1 MYFWNTIPNLH
12 NMDYF
17 DRDIK
22 DKALSLLSKFP
33 LLAIT
38 GPRQSGKT
46 TFARRLKPYYTYV
59 NLELPE
65 ARNFAKADPLAFL
78 RSYQNGVI
86 LDEVQ
91 WVPELFSYLQVLTDK
106 RNIAGEYILTGS
118 QNFLLSNQ
126 ITQSLAG
133 RVAML
138 NLLPFSMHELSP
150 HVTIPSWEEL
160 VVNGGY
166 PRKYQFDIA
175 PNDYYPN
182 YIQTYIERDLR
193 QILNV
198 MDLGNFQKFLQLLA
212 GRVGQIFN
220 QSNFSNELGIDQ
232 KTVNAWLSVLE
243 TSFIAFRLPSYYRN
257 FNKRILKSS
266 KVYFYD
272 TGVLSSLLG
281 IKKTEDMNVH
291 FARGPLFENM
301 VILELMKK
309 ELNEGNKPALYYW
322 RDSNQN
328 EVDLLQEKDGKLTAI
343 EIKSSETYHSDFLKG
358 LKYFQKIAPESA
370 LKLIYAGELNQER
383 DGIQISN
390 YRNL

>member
-1 MYFWNTIPNLH
+1 
-12 NMDYF
+12 MDYF

-22 DKALSLLSKFP
+22 NKALNLLSKFP

-46 TFARRLKPYYTYV
+46 TFAKRLRPDFTYV

-65 ARNFAKADPLAFL
+65 ARNFAKSDPLAFL

-91 WVPELFSYLQVLTDK
+91 WVPELFSYLQVLTDE
-106 RNIAGEYILTGS
+106 RNIPGEYILTGS

-138 NLLPFSMHELSP
+138 NLLPFSKAELTP
-150 HVTIPSWEEL
+150 HIQLQSWEAL
-160 VVNGGY
+160 TVNGGY
-166 PRKYQFDIA
+166 PRKYQFDIS

-182 YIQTYIERDLR
+182 YIQTYIERDVR

-257 FNKRILKSS
+257 FNKRILKSP

-272 TGVLSSLLG
+272 TGVLCSLLG
-281 IKKTEDMNVH
+281 IKRAEDLNVH
-291 FARGPLFENM
+291 FARGSLFENL

-309 ELNEGNKPALYYW
+309 ELNAGNTPSIFYW

-328 EVDLLQEKDGKLTAI
+328 EVDLLQENDGKLTAI

-358 LKYFQKIAPESA
+358 LKYFQKIAPEGTA
-370 LKLIYAGELNQER
+370 KLIYAGNIDHER

-390 YRNL
+390 FQNL

>member
-1 MYFWNTIPNLH
+1 MIPKSH
-12 NMDYF
+12 KIDYL
-17 DRDIK
+17 DRHIK
-22 DKALSLLSKFP
+22 TKALSLLSKFP

-46 TFARRLKPYYTYV
+46 TFARKLKPDYTYV

-65 ARNFAKADPLAFL
+65 ARDFAKSDPLGFL
-78 RSYQNGVI
+78 RAYQNGVI

-91 WVPELFSYLQVLTDK
+91 WVPELFSYLQVLTDD
-106 RNIAGEYILTGS
+106 RNIPGEYILTGS

-138 NLLPFSMHELSP
+138 NLLPFSMAELSTQIKDQDWE
-150 HVTIPSWEEL
+150 TI

-175 PNDYYPN
+175 PSDYYPN
-182 YIQTYIERDLR
+182 YIQTYIERDVR

-212 GRVGQIFN
+212 GRVGQVFS

-232 KTVNAWLSVLE
+232 KTVNSWLTVLE
-243 TSFIAFRLPSYYRN
+243 TSFIAFRLPAYYRN
-257 FNKRILKSS
+257 FNKRILKTP

-272 TGVLSSLLG
+272 TGVLCSLLG
-281 IKKTEDMNVH
+281 IKNSQDMNVH
-291 FARGPLFENM
+291 FARGPLFENL

-309 ELNEGNKPALYYW
+309 EMNAGIIPSLYYW

-328 EVDLLQEKDGKLTAI
+328 EVDLLQEKDGNLIAV

-358 LKYFQKIAPESA
+358 LKTFQKTVPESKA
-370 LKLIYAGELNQER
+370 KLIYAGNLNQER

-390 YRNL
+390 HRNL

>member
-1 MYFWNTIPNLH
+1 
-12 NMDYF
+12 MDYF
-17 DRDIK
+17 ERHIK
-22 DKALSLLSKFP
+22 EKALSLLSKFP

-38 GPRQSGKT
+38 GHRQSGKT
-46 TFARRLKPYYTYV
+46 TFARRLKPDYTYV

-65 ARNFAKADPLAFL
+65 VRDFAKSDPLAFL
-78 RSYQNGVI
+78 RTYQNGVI

-91 WVPELFSYLQVLTDK
+91 WVPELFSYLQVLTDD
-106 RNIAGEYILTGS
+106 RNITGEYILTGS

-138 NLLPFSMHELSP
+138 NLLPFSMQELFP
-150 HVTIPSWEEL
+150 HVSILSWEEL
-160 VVNGGY
+160 VVNGGH

-182 YIQTYIERDLR
+182 YIQTYIERDVR

-220 QSNFSNELGIDQ
+220 QSNFSNELGVDQ
-232 KTVNAWLSVLE
+232 KTVNSWLSVLE
-243 TSFIAFRLPSYYRN
+243 TSFIAFRLPAYYRN

-272 TGVLSSLLG
+272 TGVLCSLLG
-281 IKKTEDMNVH
+281 IKKTEDLNVH
-291 FARGPLFENM
+291 FARGPLFENL

-309 ELNEGNKPALYYW
+309 ELNGGNIPSLYFW
-322 RDSNQN
+322 RDNHQN

-358 LKYFQKIAPESA
+358 LKYFQKIAPESSP
-370 LKLIYAGELNQER
+370 KLIYAGNLIQER
-383 DGIQISN
+383 DGIEISN

>member
-12 NMDYF
+12 KMDYF
-17 DRDIK
+17 DRHIK
-22 DKALSLLSKFP
+22 SKALLLLDKFP
-33 LLAIT
+33 MLAIT

-46 TFARRLKPYYTYV
+46 TFARRLKPDYTYV

-65 ARNFAKADPLAFL
+65 ARDFAKSDPLAFL

-86 LDEVQ
+86 IDEVQ
-91 WVPELFSYLQVLTDK
+91 WAPELFSYLQVLTDE
-106 RNIAGEYILTGS
+106 RNISGEYILTGS

-138 NLLPFSMHELSP
+138 NLLPFSKAELTN
-150 HVTIPSWEEL
+150 HIQVKSWEEL
-160 VVNGGY
+160 TVNGGY
-166 PRKYQFDIA
+166 PRKYQFDIS

-182 YIQTYIERDLR
+182 YIQTYIERDVR

-212 GRVGQIFN
+212 GRIGQIFN

-257 FNKRILKSS
+257 FNKRILKSP

-272 TGVLSSLLG
+272 TGVLCSLLG
-281 IKKTEDMNVH
+281 IKRAEDLTIH
-291 FARGPLFENM
+291 FARGYLFENL

-309 ELNEGNKPALYYW
+309 ELNAGNTPAMYYW
-322 RDSNQN
+322 RDNHQN
-328 EVDLLQEKDGKLTAI
+328 EVDLLQEVDGKLTAI

-358 LKYFQKIAPESA
+358 LHYFQKIAPESA
-370 LKLIYAGELNQER
+370 AKLIYAGNLNHER
-383 DGIQISN
+383 EGIQISN
-390 YRNL
+390 FQTL

>member
-1 MYFWNTIPNLH
+1 
-12 NMDYF
+12 MDYYG
-17 DRDIK
+17 RHLK
-22 DKALSLLSKFP
+22 PKALSLLSKFP

-46 TFARRLKPYYTYV
+46 TFAKRLKPEYAYV

-65 ARNFAKADPLAFL
+65 ERSFAKNDPLGFL
-78 RSYQNGVI
+78 RTYQNGVI

-91 WVPELFSYLQVLTDK
+91 WVPELFSYLQVVTDE
-106 RNIAGEYILTGS
+106 RNRPGDYILTGS
-118 QNFLLSNQ
+118 QNFLLSSQ

-138 NLLPFSMHELSP
+138 NLLPLSMKEISDQLSG
-150 HVTIPSWEEL
+150 TSWETI

-166 PRKYQFDIA
+166 PRKYQFDIE
-175 PNDYYPN
+175 PRDFYPN
-182 YIQTYIERDLR
+182 YIQTYIERDVR
-193 QILNV
+193 QLLNIK
-198 MDLGNFQKFLQLLA
+198 DLGNFQKFLQLLA

-243 TSFIAFRLPSYYRN
+243 SSFIAFRLQSYYKN
-257 FNKRILKSS
+257 FNKRILKSP
-266 KVYFYD
+266 KVFFYD
-272 TGVLSSLLG
+272 TGVVSSLLG
-281 IKKTEDMNVH
+281 IKKPEDMSVH
-291 FARGPLFENM
+291 FARGPLFENL
-301 VILELMKK
+301 VVTEIMKS
-309 ELNEGNKPALYYW
+309 ELNAGNIPSLYFW

-358 LKYFQKIAPESA
+358 LKYFQKIAPDTD
-370 LKLIYAGELNQER
+370 LKLIYGGKLNQER
-383 DGIQISN
+383 EGIEITN
-390 YRNL
+390 IWNL

>member
-1 MYFWNTIPNLH
+1 
-12 NMDYF
+12 MDYF
-17 DRDIK
+17 DRHIK
-22 DKALSLLSKFP
+22 QKAIYLLSKFP

-46 TFARRLKPYYTYV
+46 TFARRLKPDYTYV

-65 ARNFAKADPLAFL
+65 TRNFAKADPLGFL

-91 WVPELFSYLQVLTDK
+91 WAPELFSYLQVLTDD
-106 RNIAGEYILTGS
+106 RNIPGEYILTSS

-133 RVAML
+133 RVALL

-150 HVTIPSWEEL
+150 HMNISSWEEL

-182 YIQTYIERDLR
+182 YIQTYIERDVR

-272 TGVLSSLLG
+272 TGVACSLLG
-281 IKKTEDMNVH
+281 IKKTEDMNLH
-291 FARGPLFENM
+291 FARSPLFENM
-301 VILELMKK
+301 IILELMKK
-309 ELNEGNKPALYYW
+309 ELTIGNKPSLYYW
-322 RDSNQN
+322 RDNHQN
-328 EVDLLQEKDGKLTAI
+328 EIDLLQEKDGQLTAI
-343 EIKSSETYHSDFLKG
+343 EIKSSETYHTDFLKG
-358 LKYFQKIAPESA
+358 LKYFRKIAPETD
-370 LKLIYAGELNQER
+370 LKLIYAGSINQER
-383 DGIQISN
+383 EGIQISN
-390 YRNL
+390 YREL

>member
-1 MYFWNTIPNLH
+1 
-12 NMDYF
+12 MDYF
-17 DRDIK
+17 DRHIK
-22 DKALSLLSKFP
+22 DKALSLLSKSP

-46 TFARRLKPYYTYV
+46 TFAKRLRPDFTYV

-65 ARNFAKADPLAFL
+65 ARNFAKSDPLAFL

-91 WVPELFSYLQVLTDK
+91 WVPELFSYLQVLTDE
-106 RNIAGEYILTGS
+106 RNIPGEYILTGS

-138 NLLPFSMHELSP
+138 NLLPFSKAELTP
-150 HVTIPSWEEL
+150 HIQLQSWEEL
-160 VVNGGY
+160 TVNGGY
-166 PRKYQFDIA
+166 PRKYQFDIS

-182 YIQTYIERDLR
+182 YIQTYIERDVR

-257 FNKRILKSS
+257 FNKRILKSP

-272 TGVLSSLLG
+272 TGVLCSLLG
-281 IKKTEDMNVH
+281 IKRAEDLNVH
-291 FARGPLFENM
+291 YARGSLFENL

-309 ELNEGNKPALYYW
+309 ELNSGSIPTMYYW

-328 EVDLLQEKDGKLTAI
+328 EVDLLQETNGILTAI

-370 LKLIYAGELNQER
+370 VKLIYAGSLNQER
-383 DGIQISN
+383 EGIQISN
-390 YRNL
+390 FQNL

>member
-1 MYFWNTIPNLH
+1 
-12 NMDYF
+12 MDYF
-17 DRDIK
+17 DRHIK

-46 TFARRLKPYYTYV
+46 TFARHLKPDYTYV

-65 ARNFAKADPLAFL
+65 SREFAKSDPLAFL
-78 RSYQNGVI
+78 RRYQNGVI
-86 LDEVQ
+86 LDEIQ
-91 WVPELFSYLQVLTDK
+91 WVPELFSYLQVLTDE
-106 RNIAGEYILTGS
+106 RNIPGEYILTGS

-138 NLLPFSMHELSP
+138 NLLPLSMKELADQI
-150 HVTIPSWEEL
+150 HGQSWENL

-166 PRKYQFDIA
+166 PRKFQFDIA
-175 PNDYYPN
+175 PSDYYPN
-182 YIQTYIERDLR
+182 YIQSYIERDVR

-212 GRVGQIFN
+212 GRTGQVFN

-232 KTVNAWLSVLE
+232 KTVNAWLTVLE
-243 TSFIAFRLPSYYRN
+243 TSFVAFRLPSYYRN
-257 FNKRILKSS
+257 FNKRILKTP

-272 TGVLSSLLG
+272 TGILCSLLG
-281 IKKTEDMNVH
+281 IKSANDLNVH
-291 FARGPLFENM
+291 FARGALFENL

-309 ELNEGNKPALYYW
+309 ELNSGNVPSLYYW
-322 RDSNQN
+322 RDSNQT

-343 EIKSSETYHSDFLKG
+343 EIKSSETFHANFLKG
-358 LKYFQKIAPESA
+358 LKYFQKFAPESA
-370 LKLIYAGELNQER
+370 ARLIYAGSLDQVR
-383 DGIQISN
+383 DGIQIGN
-390 YRNL
+390 YWKI

>member
-1 MYFWNTIPNLH
+1 
-12 NMDYF
+12 MDYF
-17 DRDIK
+17 DRHIK
-22 DKALSLLSKFP
+22 EKASSLLSKFP

-46 TFARRLKPYYTYV
+46 TFARRLKPDYTYV

-65 ARNFAKADPLAFL
+65 ARDFAKSDPLGFL
-78 RSYQNGVI
+78 RTYQNGVI

-91 WVPELFSYLQVLTDK
+91 WVPELFSYLQVLTDD
-106 RNIAGEYILTGS
+106 RNIPGEYILTGS

-138 NLLPFSMHELSP
+138 NLLPFSIEELSDR
-150 HVTIPSWEEL
+150 VKGEDWETI

-175 PNDYYPN
+175 PSDYYPN
-182 YIQTYIERDLR
+182 YIQTYIERDVR
-193 QILNV
+193 QILNI

-220 QSNFSNELGIDQ
+220 QSNFSNELGINQ
-232 KTVNAWLSVLE
+232 KTVDSWLSVLE
-243 TSFIAFRLPSYYRN
+243 TSFIAFRLPAYYRN
-257 FNKRILKSS
+257 FNKRVLKTP

-272 TGVLSSLLG
+272 TGVLCSLLG
-281 IKKTEDMNVH
+281 IKNPQDMKVH
-291 FARGPLFENM
+291 FARGPLFENL
-301 VILELMKK
+301 VVLELMKK
-309 ELNEGNKPALYYW
+309 EMNAGNIPSLYYW
-322 RDSNQN
+322 RDNHQN

-358 LKYFQKIAPESA
+358 LKYFQKIAPESTS
-370 LKLIYAGELNQER
+370 KLIYAGNLNQER
-383 DGIQISN
+383 EGIEITN
-390 YRNL
+390 IWNL

>member
-1 MYFWNTIPNLH
+1 ME
-12 NMDYF
+12 YF
-17 DRDIK
+17 DRHIK
-22 DKALSLLSKFP
+22 DKAISLLGKFP
-33 LLAIT
+33 TLAIT

-46 TFARRLKPYYTYV
+46 TFARKLKPDYTYV

-65 ARNFAKADPLAFL
+65 TRNFAKSDPLAFL
-78 RSYQNGVI
+78 RAYQNGVI

-91 WVPELFSYLQVLTDK
+91 WVPELFSYLQVLTDE
-106 RNIAGEYILTGS
+106 RNILGEYILTGS

-138 NLLPFSMHELSP
+138 NLLPFSKAELSG
-150 HVTIPSWEEL
+150 HIPIQSWEAL
-160 VVNGGY
+160 TVNGGY

-182 YIQTYIERDLR
+182 YIQTYIERDVR

-232 KTVNAWLSVLE
+232 KTVNAWLTVLE

-257 FNKRILKSS
+257 FNKRILKSP

-272 TGVLSSLLG
+272 TGVLCSLLG
-281 IKKTEDMNVH
+281 IKRAEDLNVH
-291 FARGPLFENM
+291 FARGPLFENL

-309 ELNEGNKPALYYW
+309 ELNAGNIPAIYYW
-322 RDSNQN
+322 RDSHQN
-328 EVDLLQEKDGKLTAI
+328 EVDLLQENDGKLTAI

-358 LKYFQKIAPESA
+358 LKYFQKTAPESA
-370 LKLIYAGELNQER
+370 AKLIYAGNLNHER
-383 DGIQISN
+383 EGIQISN
-390 YRNL
+390 FQNL

>member
-1 MYFWNTIPNLH
+1 
-12 NMDYF
+12 MDYF
-17 DRDIK
+17 DRHIK
-22 DKALSLLSKFP
+22 DKALSLLGKFP
-33 LLAIT
+33 ILAIT

-46 TFARRLKPYYTYV
+46 TFARRLKPDYTYV

-65 ARNFAKADPLAFL
+65 ARDFAKSDPLAFL

-91 WVPELFSYLQVLTDK
+91 WVPELFSYLQVLTDE
-106 RNIAGEYILTGS
+106 RNIPGEYIMTGS

-138 NLLPFSMHELSP
+138 NLLPFSKAELSN
-150 HVTIPSWEEL
+150 HIQVQSWEAL
-160 VVNGGY
+160 TVNGGY
-166 PRKYQFDIA
+166 PRKYQFDIS

-182 YIQTYIERDLR
+182 YIQTYIERDVR

-257 FNKRILKSS
+257 FNKRILKSP

-272 TGVLSSLLG
+272 TGVLCSLLG
-281 IKKTEDMNVH
+281 IKRAEDLNVH
-291 FARGPLFENM
+291 FARGPLFENL
-301 VILELMKK
+301 VILELIKK
-309 ELNEGNKPALYYW
+309 ELNAGNTPALYYW
-322 RDSNQN
+322 RDNHQN
-328 EVDLLQEKDGKLTAI
+328 EVDILQEVDGKLIAI

-358 LKYFQKIAPESA
+358 LKNFKKIAPESTS
-370 LKLIYAGELNQER
+370 KLIYAGTLNQER
-383 DGIQISN
+383 EGIEI
-390 YRNL
+390 RNFQNL

>member
-1 MYFWNTIPNLH
+1 
-12 NMDYF
+12 MDYF
-17 DRDIK
+17 DRHIK
-22 DKALSLLSKFP
+22 SKALNLLSKFP
-33 LLAIT
+33 LLAVT

-46 TFARRLKPYYTYV
+46 TFARKLKPDFTYV

-65 ARNFAKADPLAFL
+65 ARNFAKTDPLAFL

-91 WVPELFSYLQVLTDK
+91 WVPELFSYLQVLTDE
-106 RNIAGEYILTGS
+106 RNIVGEYILTGS

-133 RVAML
+133 RVAIL
-138 NLLPFSMHELSP
+138 NLLPFSKQELTD
-150 HVTIPSWEEL
+150 HITIPSWEDL

-182 YIQTYIERDLR
+182 YIQTYIERDVR

-212 GRVGQIFN
+212 GRAGQLFN

-232 KTVNAWLSVLE
+232 KTVNSWLSVLE

-272 TGVLSSLLG
+272 TGVLCSLLG
-281 IKKTEDMNVH
+281 IKRAEDLNVH
-291 FARGPLFENM
+291 FARGPLFENL

-309 ELNEGNKPALYYW
+309 ELNSGEVPALYYW
-322 RDSNQN
+322 RDNHQN

-343 EIKSSETYHSDFLKG
+343 EIKSSETFHTDFLKG
-358 LKYFQKIAPESA
+358 LKYFQKIAPESLA
-370 LKLIYAGELNQER
+370 KLIYAGSLSQER
-383 DGIQISN
+383 EGIQISN
-390 YRNL
+390 FSEL

>member
-1 MYFWNTIPNLH
+1 
-12 NMDYF
+12 MDYF
-17 DRDIK
+17 DRHIK
-22 DKALSLLSKFP
+22 QKAIYLLSKFP

-46 TFARRLKPYYTYV
+46 TFARRLKPDYTYV

-65 ARNFAKADPLAFL
+65 TRNFAKADPLGFL

-91 WVPELFSYLQVLTDK
+91 WVPELFSYLQVLTDE
-106 RNIAGEYILTGS
+106 RNIVGEYILTGS

-133 RVAML
+133 RVALL

-150 HVTIPSWEEL
+150 HMNISSWEEL

-182 YIQTYIERDLR
+182 YIQTYIERDVR

-272 TGVLSSLLG
+272 TGVACSLLG

-291 FARGPLFENM
+291 FARSPLFENM
-301 VILELMKK
+301 IILELMKK
-309 ELNEGNKPALYYW
+309 ELNIGNKPSLYYW
-322 RDSNQN
+322 RDNHQN
-328 EVDLLQEKDGKLTAI
+328 EIDLLQEKDGQLTAI
-343 EIKSSETYHSDFLKG
+343 EIKSSETYHTDFLKG
-358 LKYFQKIAPESA
+358 LKYFRKIAPESA
-370 LKLIYAGELNQER
+370 LKLIYAGSINQER
-383 DGIQISN
+383 DGFQISN
-390 YRNL
+390 YKNL

>member
-1 MYFWNTIPNLH
+1 
-12 NMDYF
+12 MDYF
-17 DRDIK
+17 DRNITN
-22 DKALSLLSKFP
+22 KALNLLSKFP

-46 TFARRLKPYYTYV
+46 TFAKRLRPDFTYV

-65 ARNFAKADPLAFL
+65 ARNFAKSDPLAFL

-91 WVPELFSYLQVLTDK
+91 WVPELFSYLQVLTDE
-106 RNIAGEYILTGS
+106 RNIPGEYILTGS

-138 NLLPFSMHELSP
+138 NLLPFSKAELTP
-150 HVTIPSWEEL
+150 HIQLQSWEAL
-160 VVNGGY
+160 TVNGGY
-166 PRKYQFDIA
+166 PRKYQFDIS

-182 YIQTYIERDLR
+182 YIQTYIERDVR

-257 FNKRILKSS
+257 FNKRILKSP

-272 TGVLSSLLG
+272 TGVLCSLLG
-281 IKKTEDMNVH
+281 IKRAEDLNVH
-291 FARGPLFENM
+291 FARGSLFENL

-309 ELNEGNKPALYYW
+309 ELNSGNTPAMYYW

-370 LKLIYAGELNQER
+370 AKLIYAGNLSQER
-383 DGIQISN
+383 EVIQISN
-390 YRNL
+390 FQNL

>member
-1 MYFWNTIPNLH
+1 MYFRNLILNLH
-12 NMDYF
+12 KMDYF
-17 DRDIK
+17 DRHIK
-22 DKALSLLSKFP
+22 LKAISLLSMFP

-46 TFARRLKPYYTYV
+46 TFARKLKPNYTYV

-65 ARNFAKADPLAFL
+65 ARNFAKSDPLAFL

-91 WVPELFSYLQVLTDK
+91 WVPELFSYLQVLTDD
-106 RNIAGEYILTGS
+106 RNIPGEYILTGS

-133 RVAML
+133 RVALL
-138 NLLPFSMHELSP
+138 NLLPFSMQELSP
-150 HVTIPSWEEL
+150 KVAITSWEEL
-160 VVNGGY
+160 VINGGY
-166 PRKYQFDIA
+166 PRKYQFEID

-182 YIQTYIERDLR
+182 YIQTYIDRDVR

-212 GRVGQIFN
+212 GRAGQIFN

-243 TSFIAFRLPSYYRN
+243 TSFIAFRLPAYYRN

-266 KVYFYD
+266 KVYFFD

-281 IKKTEDMNVH
+281 IKKKADMNVH
-291 FARGPLFENM
+291 FARGSLFENL

-309 ELNEGNKPALYYW
+309 ELNEGNKPALYFW

-358 LKYFQKIAPESA
+358 LKYFQKIAPESI
-370 LKLIYAGELNQER
+370 LKLIYAGSINQER

>member
-1 MYFWNTIPNLH
+1 
-12 NMDYF
+12 MDYF
-17 DRDIK
+17 DRHIK
-22 DKALSLLSKFP
+22 DKALSLLGKFP

-46 TFARRLKPYYTYV
+46 TFAKRLRPDFTYV

-65 ARNFAKADPLAFL
+65 ARNFAKSDPLAFL

-91 WVPELFSYLQVLTDK
+91 WVPELFSYLQVLTDE
-106 RNIAGEYILTGS
+106 RNIPGEYILTGS

-138 NLLPFSMHELSP
+138 NLLPFSKAELIP
-150 HVTIPSWEEL
+150 HIQLQSWEAL
-160 VVNGGY
+160 TVNGGY
-166 PRKYQFDIA
+166 PRKYQFDIS

-182 YIQTYIERDLR
+182 YIQTYIERDVR

-232 KTVNAWLSVLE
+232 KTVNAWLTVLE

-257 FNKRILKSS
+257 FNKRILKSP

-272 TGVLSSLLG
+272 TGVLCSLLG
-281 IKKTEDMNVH
+281 IKRPEDLNVH
-291 FARGPLFENM
+291 FARGSLFENL

-309 ELNEGNKPALYYW
+309 ELNAGNTPAMYYW
-322 RDSNQN
+322 RDSHQN
-328 EVDLLQEKDGKLTAI
+328 EVDLLKETNGKLTAI

-358 LKYFQKIAPESA
+358 LKYFQKIAPDSA
-370 LKLIYAGELNQER
+370 AKLIYAGNLNHER

-390 YRNL
+390 FQNL

>member
-1 MYFWNTIPNLH
+1 
-12 NMDYF
+12 MDYF
-17 DRDIK
+17 DRNITN
-22 DKALSLLSKFP
+22 KALNLLSKFP

-46 TFARRLKPYYTYV
+46 TFAKRLRPDFTYV

-65 ARNFAKADPLAFL
+65 ARNFAKSDPLAFL

-91 WVPELFSYLQVLTDK
+91 WVPELFSYLQVLTDE
-106 RNIAGEYILTGS
+106 RNIPGEYILTGS

-138 NLLPFSMHELSP
+138 NLLPFSKAELTS
-150 HVTIPSWEEL
+150 HIQLQSWEAL
-160 VVNGGY
+160 TVNGGY
-166 PRKYQFDIA
+166 PRKYQVDIS

-182 YIQTYIERDLR
+182 YIQTYIERDVR

-232 KTVNAWLSVLE
+232 KTVNAWFSVLE

-257 FNKRILKSS
+257 FNKRILKSP

-272 TGVLSSLLG
+272 TGILCSLLG
-281 IKKTEDMNVH
+281 IKRAEDLNVH
-291 FARGPLFENM
+291 FARGSLFENL

-309 ELNEGNKPALYYW
+309 ELNSGNTPAMYYW

-370 LKLIYAGELNQER
+370 AKLIYAGNLSQER
-383 DGIQISN
+383 EGIQISN
-390 YRNL
+390 FQNL

>member
-1 MYFWNTIPNLH
+1 
-12 NMDYF
+12 MDYF
-17 DRDIK
+17 DRHLK

-46 TFARRLKPYYTYV
+46 TFARRLKPDFTYV

-65 ARNFAKADPLAFL
+65 ARNFAKSDPLAFL

-86 LDEVQ
+86 LDEIQ
-91 WVPELFSYLQVLTDK
+91 WVPELFSYLQVLTDE
-106 RNIAGEYILTGS
+106 RNVAGEYILTGS

-138 NLLPFSMHELSP
+138 NLLPFSMQELTP
-150 HVTIPSWEEL
+150 HIPMPSWEEL

-175 PNDYYPN
+175 PSDYYPN
-182 YIQTYIERDLR
+182 YIQTYIERDVR

-198 MDLGNFQKFLQLLA
+198 MDLGNFQKFMQLLA
-212 GRVGQIFN
+212 GRAGQIFN

-232 KTVNAWLSVLE
+232 KTVNSWLSVLE
-243 TSFIAFRLPSYYRN
+243 TSFIAFRLPAYYRN
-257 FNKRILKSS
+257 FNKRIIKSS

-272 TGVLSSLLG
+272 TGVLCSLLG
-281 IKKTEDMNVH
+281 IKRPEDLNVH
-291 FARGPLFENM
+291 FARGALFENM
-301 VILELMKK
+301 VILELLKN

-322 RDSNQN
+322 RDNHQN
-328 EVDLLQEKDGKLTAI
+328 EVDLLQEKEGKLTAI

-358 LKYFQKIAPESA
+358 LKYFRKLAPESEF
-370 LKLIYAGELNQER
+370 KLIYAGSINQARE
-383 DGIQISN
+383 GIQISN
-390 YRNL
+390 YQNL

>member
-1 MYFWNTIPNLH
+1 MYFWNQIPNLYK
-12 NMDYF
+12 MDYF
-17 DRDIK
+17 DRNIK
-22 DKALSLLSKFP
+22 SKALTLLSKFP

-46 TFARRLKPYYTYV
+46 TFARKLKPDFTYV

-65 ARNFAKADPLAFL
+65 ARNFAKTDPLAFL

-91 WVPELFSYLQVLTDK
+91 WVPELFSYLQVLTDE

-133 RVAML
+133 RVAIL
-138 NLLPFSMHELSP
+138 NLLPFSKQELAN
-150 HVTIPSWEEL
+150 HITIPCWEDL

-182 YIQTYIERDLR
+182 YIQTYIERDVR

-212 GRVGQIFN
+212 GRTGQIFN

-232 KTVNAWLSVLE
+232 KTVNSWLSVLE

-257 FNKRILKSS
+257 FNKRILKSP

-272 TGVLSSLLG
+272 TGVLCSLLG
-281 IKKTEDMNVH
+281 IKQAEDLNVH
-291 FARGPLFENM
+291 FARGPLFENL

-309 ELNEGNKPALYYW
+309 ELNSGEIPALYYW
-322 RDSNQN
+322 RDNHQN

-343 EIKSSETYHSDFLKG
+343 EIKSSETYHPDFLKG
-358 LKYFQKIAPESA
+358 LKYFQKIAPESHA
-370 LKLIYAGELNQER
+370 KLIYAGNISQER

-390 YRNL
+390 FGEL

>member
-1 MYFWNTIPNLH
+1 
-12 NMDYF
+12 MDYF
-17 DRDIK
+17 DRHIK
-22 DKALSLLSKFP
+22 QKAIYLLSKFP

-46 TFARRLKPYYTYV
+46 TFARRLKPDYTYV

-65 ARNFAKADPLAFL
+65 TRNFAKADPLGFL

-91 WVPELFSYLQVLTDK
+91 WVPELFSYLQVLTDE
-106 RNIAGEYILTGS
+106 RNIVGEYILTGS

-133 RVAML
+133 RVALL
-138 NLLPFSMHELSP
+138 NLLPFSMQELSP
-150 HVTIPSWEEL
+150 QMNISSWEEL

-182 YIQTYIERDLR
+182 YIQTYIERDVR

-198 MDLGNFQKFLQLLA
+198 KDLGNFQKFLQLLA

-272 TGVLSSLLG
+272 TGVACSLLG

-291 FARGPLFENM
+291 FARSPLFENM
-301 VILELMKK
+301 IILELMKK
-309 ELNEGNKPALYYW
+309 ELNIGNNPSLYYW
-322 RDSNQN
+322 RDNHQN
-328 EVDLLQEKDGKLTAI
+328 EIDLLQEKDGQLTAI

-370 LKLIYAGELNQER
+370 LKLIYAGSINQER
-383 DGIQISN
+383 DGFQISN
-390 YRNL
+390 YKNL